1 MKINNIFKF
10 IILLLIILSCL
21 CILYFSSISIKE
33 GLNNIDCS
41 KCEVKPS
48 AGNCIQIKDLS
59 YADFGDNIQAIDFDV
74 IDTSF
79 VFCPWTPNCNN
90 LNNVIS
96 QSKRLELSK
105 QEIQSGIKNNVQ
117 CCPDDSFY
125 ASNTTNINN
134 LPQLKHIKYMCS
146 RINNSNN
153 LINIANRVGNDY
165 LELQSLCNQ
174 VDLSGLYFNKEVK
187 YSGNVLKD
195 PNLKVQEIIDYQ
207 NILEVKLV
215 NSGGETKRSQDLT
228 LINDELKRLD
238 LTTPQGMNRKQ
249 QIQNNLADN
258 FFLSTISNETYQYKL
273 LNNTGAP
280 LGESYILQENE
291 FFNCFGNKE
300 KVKTVE
306 DISFT
311 QTDLQ
316 KFDQENYF
324 DVDTNASYT
333 TMQDNTQ
340 RPYPSVEDFEME
352 LRNLPPIQQS
362 NNVSTSLI
370 SSYLNSI
377 NSFYQKQFNALIGP
391 RTHAVPQ
398 TLQFD
403 NDSLSTKPS
412 TFFVYDGSINT
423 DFDCEP
429 SVTGDDKFKYCG
441 PASYHPEF
449 IS

>member
-1 MKINNIFKF
+1 MKLNNLIKF
-10 IILLLIILSCL
+10 IVIGVIILIFL
-21 CILYFSSISIKE
+21 FVVFSFNSTIE

-79 VFCPWTPNCNN
+79 VFCPWTPNCDN
-90 LNNVIS
+90 LNNVMS
-96 QSKRLELSK
+96 QSKRLELSNEDIK
-105 QEIQSGIKNNVQ
+105 SGIKNNVQ
-117 CCPDDSFY
+117 CCPDDTFY
-125 ASNTTNINN
+125 SSNTTNINM
-134 LPQLKHIKYMCS
+134 LPQLTHVKNMCS
-146 RINNSNN
+146 RINTSNN
-153 LINIANRVGNDY
+153 LINIANRVGDNY
-165 LELQSLCNQ
+165 LELRALCNQ

-187 YSGNVLKD
+187 YSGNILKD
-195 PNLKVQEIIDYQ
+195 PNLSVQEIIDYQ

-215 NSGGETKRSQDLT
+215 NTGGETKRTQDLSI
-228 LINDELKRLD
+228 LNDELRRLD
-238 LTTPQGMNRKQ
+238 LTNPDDLNRKQ

-258 FFLSTISNETYQYKL
+258 FFLSTISNETYLSYSPVTEL
-273 LNNTGAP
+273 TSA
-280 LGESYILQENE
+280 GESYILQENE

-300 KVKTVE
+300 KVKTVK

-316 KFDQENYF
+316 KFNEENYF
-324 DVDTNASYT
+324 DVDANASYT
-333 TMQDNTQ
+333 TMQDNAQ

-362 NNVSTSLI
+362 TNVSSSVI
-370 SSYLNSI
+370 STYLNAI
-377 NSFYQKQFNALIGP
+377 NSFYQKQFNALIAP

-441 PASYHPEF
+441 PASYYNEF
-449 IS
+449 KS

>member
-1 MKINNIFKF
+1 MIFLF
-10 IILLLIILSCL
+10 LVFPFNSTI
-21 CILYFSSISIKE
+21 E

-41 KCEVKPS
+41 KCQVKPS
-48 AGNCIQIKDLS
+48 SGNCIQIKDLS

-79 VFCPWTPNCNN
+79 VFCPWTPNCYD
-90 LNNVIS
+90 LNNVVS
-96 QSKRLELSK
+96 QSKRLQLSNE
-105 QEIQSGIKNNVQ
+105 EIKSGIKNNVQ
-117 CCPDDSFY
+117 CCPDDTFY
-125 ASNTTNINN
+125 SSNTTNINM
-134 LPQLKHIKYMCS
+134 LPQLTHVKNMCS
-146 RINNSNN
+146 RINTSNN
-153 LINIANRVGNDY
+153 LINIANRVGDDY
-165 LELQSLCNQ
+165 LELRALCNQ

-195 PNLKVQEIIDYQ
+195 PNLSVQEIIDYQ
-207 NILEVKLV
+207 DILEVKLV
-215 NSGGETKRSQDLT
+215 NTGGKTKRTQDLT
-228 LINDELKRLD
+228 ILNNELRGLD
-238 LTTPQGMNRKQ
+238 LTNSDDLNRKQ

-273 LNNTGAP
+273 LTNTGTD

-316 KFDQENYF
+316 KFDEQNYF
-324 DVDTNASYT
+324 DVDDNAPYT
-333 TMQDNTQ
+333 TIQDNVL

-352 LRNLPPIQQS
+352 LRNLPPIQES
-362 NNVSTSLI
+362 TNVSTSVI
-370 SSYLNSI
+370 ATYLNSI
-377 NSFYQKQFNALIGP
+377 NSFYQKQLNALIGP

-398 TLQFD
+398 TLEFD
-403 NDSLSTKPS
+403 NDSLSIKPS
-412 TFFVYDGSINT
+412 TFLVYDGSINT

-429 SVTGDDKFKYCG
+429 SVTSDDKFKYCG

-449 IS
+449 IY